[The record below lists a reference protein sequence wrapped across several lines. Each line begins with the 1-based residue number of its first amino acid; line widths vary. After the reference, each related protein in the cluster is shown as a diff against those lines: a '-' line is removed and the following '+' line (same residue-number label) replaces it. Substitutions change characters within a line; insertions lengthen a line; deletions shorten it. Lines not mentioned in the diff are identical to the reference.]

1 MARFSEY
8 LDASYLPGE
17 VYSAGLSEYRDRP
30 QEVAEYLAQKKFK
43 FSPDAEDGTYFQT
56 FLALQNNPEALFESK
71 MRLPKNFQTFMALSG
86 RGT

>member
-30 QEVAEYLAQKKFK
+30 QEVADYLAQKKFK

-56 FLALQNNPEALFESK
+56 FLALQNNPNALVESK
-71 MRLPKNFQTFMALSG
+71 LRFPKNFETFMALSG